1 MKKHQANFSFRL
13 TWTDLKKISLSLNA
27 KKKGLILPFFLLFF
41 LNQLDRLI
49 GCVTRFDGETKGN
62 HVCKKASS
70 I

>member
-13 TWTDLKKISLSLNA
+13 TWTDLKEISLSLNV
-27 KKKGLILPFFLLFF
+27 KKRINFVIFFFSFF